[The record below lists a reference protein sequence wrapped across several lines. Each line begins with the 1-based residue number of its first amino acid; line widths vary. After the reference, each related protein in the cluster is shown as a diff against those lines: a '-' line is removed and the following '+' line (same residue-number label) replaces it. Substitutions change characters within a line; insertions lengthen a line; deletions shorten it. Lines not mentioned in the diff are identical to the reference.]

1 MTLNTNTP
9 PHCYVSPSVEMMQLL
24 SENGFAQSKSYDE
37 VSNDSYTIDGNSFTW

>member
-9 PHCYVSPSVEMMQLL
+9 PHCYVSPSVEVMQML

-37 VSNDSYTIDGNSFTW
+37 VSNDSYTIDSESFKW